1 MLALEILKKIYA
13 NNPDTRSQRNTRRI
27 NINNKTGYRGVSLN
41 RNKYKKY
48 SAYICVDNKQI
59 FLGTSSNSIECAK
72 AYDKYITDNNL
83 EHTKNFN

>member
-1 MLALEILKKIYA
+1 MKISNKDLATFYNITHATLLNYKKHKDIGYK
-13 NNPDTRSQRNTRRI
+13 RRYQALRDFYI
-27 NINNKTGYRGVSLN
+27 
-41 RNKYKKY
+41 KY